1 MPFHFTTEQQQA
13 LSKRLLVQPP
23 PSATAVEAHAFIAQQ
38 LRTIE
43 NIPIDVLECLEA
55 LRLLADDGN
64 IAAQELYMAEREKF
78 GIAAPRHFG
87 L

>member
-1 MPFHFTTEQQQA
+1 MPFHFTPEQREA

-23 PSATAVEAHAFIAQQ
+23 PSMEAVAAHAYIAKQ

-64 IAAQELYMAEREKF
+64 IAAQEIYMAEREKF